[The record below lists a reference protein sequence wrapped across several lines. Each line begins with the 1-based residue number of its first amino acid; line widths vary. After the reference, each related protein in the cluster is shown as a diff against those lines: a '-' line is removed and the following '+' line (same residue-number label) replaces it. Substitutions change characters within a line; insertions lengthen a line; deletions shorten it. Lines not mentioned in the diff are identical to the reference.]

1 MTPILL
7 KTTTDNQYFI
17 YKRNILSEMKSSNCS
32 IIINQIWARFMW
44 KTAVNR
50 R

>member
-1 MTPILL
+1 MSQYLVCLFIMTPILL

-32 IIINQIWARFMW
+32 IIINQI
-44 KTAVNR
+44 
-50 R
+50 